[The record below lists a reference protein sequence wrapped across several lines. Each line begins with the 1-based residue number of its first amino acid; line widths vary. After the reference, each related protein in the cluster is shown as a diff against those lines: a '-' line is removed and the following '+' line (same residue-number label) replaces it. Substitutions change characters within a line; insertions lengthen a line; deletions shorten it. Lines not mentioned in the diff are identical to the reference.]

1 MIQEVL
7 YRLNVE
13 DFEKYVSVG
22 GDVVHA
28 SSLPLCPLKWFY
40 RLKYPDLAKAQQYA
54 GYMILGK
61 LVHFGLQKL
70 LMELQEAGLLDFKIL
85 GVEVELEKT
94 INIER
99 NGLPVIVHVK
109 GRADIIAEKNGEKL
123 VVEIKTA
130 KGDYNIPA
138 PHHLEQLRIYM
149 TKDEKGKIW
158 GQIVDEIS
166 NMYIWF
172 TREKGEWKVVHTTNV
187 DMETAKAILMLYN
200 KIIEKMFKLAKNIE
214 HLPI

>member
-1 MIQEVL
+1 MR
-7 YRLNVE
+7 YY
-13 DFEKYVSVG
+13 KG
-22 GDVVHA
+22 
-28 SSLPLCPLKWFY
+28 W
-40 RLKYPDLAKAQQYA
+40 
-54 GYMILGK
+54 
-61 LVHFGLQKL
+61 
-70 LMELQEAGLLDFKIL
+70 KIW
-85 GVEVELEKT
+85 VIAVNEKT
-94 INIER
+94 
-99 NGLPVIVHVK
+99 
-109 GRADIIAEKNGEKL
+109 
-123 VVEIKTA
+123 
-130 KGDYNIPA
+130 
-138 PHHLEQLRIYM
+138 EQLRIYM